1 MTEAKNRKPKSKDRL
16 KEVSRKNP
24 SARRR
29 STTMAIKEL
38 VESTVT
44 IANEPRPNRN
54 FSSGKLVYDTR
65 IADDSLRP
73 NEVMKDERFW
83 QIARTLAS
91 FAAESFSDTVQ
102 KKVITDKKKKQ
113 RKASRIK
120 QTLVELG
127 PTFIKLA
134 QFLSVRRD
142 ILSEEVAEELV
153 TLQDRVPPFGIEQ
166 VRETIE
172 ADLGAP
178 PETIYARFE
187 ETPIAS
193 ASIGQV
199 HRAWLQDGHPVV
211 VKVQRP
217 NLATRFYQDL
227 GYMRLV
233 TRIGAVLRPQ
243 ADWDSWLKLS
253 DEFGKTLFEELDYL
267 QEGKNADR
275 IRYMLKEH
283 HDIRIPRVFW
293 KYTGRRVLTLEY
305 IPGIKVDQIELL
317 KDSGLDLIQLGNHL
331 IGAFMDQ
338 VLLHGFFHADPH
350 SGNMAVDDH
359 GNIVLYDFGM
369 ISEISEEQRRAIFGC
384 VIAVIKEDLTS
395 LIKNLRIIGIIKEN
409 ANSESIKKTL
419 EPFLGYYK
427 GKPIKD
433 LDFSHL
439 ETEIDEIA
447 DARAIALPPTLA
459 YLIRAGSSLEGI
471 ARTLD
476 PNFSFV
482 EAAKPSLKRLLLS
495 SPDQAQEAMKLV
507 QGEYSKLL
515 SGVWNRFFGHLV
527 KKERQEGK
535 AGPKDKPSSIA
546 KSSQTNLKALPQ
558 EKPSE
563 VLQTE
568 EKTAEV
574 QISESLEAQEI
585 RQLKEELSRLENEV
599 KAQKQSKM
607 TYLTD
612 SLWFLAFAGLYT
624 GATLLPDTKEFAP
637 LFLIGNGFMVAK
649 VLVNLVKSTS
659 RPHQSSKIDRT
670 K

>member
-1 MTEAKNRKPKSKDRL
+1 MTEAEIK
-16 KEVSRKNP
+16 KEEGEGETDVKASNVSPHGKK
-24 SARRR
+24 RR
-29 STTMAIKEL
+29 SRTLAIKEL

-44 IANEPRPNRN
+44 RGNEPRPLRKL
-54 FSSGKLVYDTR
+54 SGGKLVYDVK
-65 IADDSLRP
+65 IADDSVHP
-73 NEVMKDERFW
+73 NEVVKDERFW

-91 FAAESFSDTVQ
+91 FAAESFSETYVQ

-120 QTLVELG
+120 QTLIDLG

-153 TLQDRVPPFGIEQ
+153 QLQDRVPPFGIEL
-166 VRETIE
+166 VREIIE

-178 PETIYARFE
+178 PETIFARFE
-187 ETPIAS
+187 EIPIAS

-199 HRAWLQDGHPVV
+199 HRAWLADGHPVV

-217 NLATRFYQDL
+217 NLANRFYQDL

-233 TRIGAVLRPQ
+233 TRIGSVMRPQ
-243 ADWDSWLKLS
+243 GDWNSWLRLS
-253 DEFGKTLFEELDYL
+253 DEFGRTLFEELDYL

-305 IPGIKVDQIELL
+305 IPGIKIDHFDEL
-317 KDSGLDLIQLGNHL
+317 KDSGLDLVYIGNHL
-331 IGAFMDQ
+331 ISAFMDQ

-350 SGNMAVDDH
+350 AGNLAVDDH
-359 GNIVLYDFGM
+359 GNIVIYDFGM
-369 ISEISEEQRRAIFGC
+369 ISEITEEQRRAIFGC
-384 VIAVIKEDLTS
+384 VIAVIKEDLAA
-395 LIKNLRIIGIIKEN
+395 LVKNMRTLGVIKEN
-409 ANSESIKKTL
+409 ANSESIRRTL

-427 GKPIKD
+427 GKPLKD

-439 ETEIDEIA
+439 EGEIDEIA
-447 DARAIALPPTLA
+447 EARAITLPPTLA
-459 YLIRAGSSLEGI
+459 YLLRAGSSLEGI

-507 QGEYSKLL
+507 QGEYSNVLRGL
-515 SGVWNRFFGHLV
+515 WNRFLGHMV
-527 KKERQEGK
+527 KSNKEFANKEPGK
-535 AGPKDKPSSIA
+535 NKSQSSIA

-558 EKPSE
+558 SPPEEPAIQEDLSVKQTVSNDLPSE
-563 VLQTE
+563 
-568 EKTAEV
+568 
-574 QISESLEAQEI
+574 SDEI
-585 RQLKEELSRLENEV
+585 RQLKVELTRLESEV

-612 SLWFLAFAGLYT
+612 SLWFLAFAGLYA
-624 GATLLPDTKEFAP
+624 GASLLPDTKEFAP
-637 LFLIGNGFMVAK
+637 LFLIGNGIMVAK
-649 VLVNLVKSTS
+649 ILVTLVKSTS
-659 RPHQSSKIDRT
+659 RQT
-670 K
+670 